1 MQIPTPGAVRPAGPP
16 GLTAAEARSRHR
28 RGEGNVAVSASS
40 RSYGVILRT
49 NVFSFFNVVL
59 FAIGAALL
67 ALGRYSDAFT
77 SVGLGLV
84 NAAIS
89 AVQEIRAKRKLD
101 RLQLLARGTVTV
113 VRDGADAE
121 VAPEEVV
128 RGDVL
133 RLSPGG
139 QVVVDGPVLE
149 GRLEVDESLLTGESE
164 ALPKGPGDDLLSGSF
179 VVGGEGTQL
188 AREVGAAS
196 YAGRLTAEARR
207 VSTDRTP
214 LQRRVDFVV
223 RLVMLLV
230 LLMSVTILAQAA
242 LEGFTLVRTVQ
253 TTAVLSGLV
262 PYGLFFLV
270 AVAYTVGA
278 ARSAGRGALVQQV
291 NAVESVSNVDV
302 VCTDK
307 TGTLTTG
314 RLSLAE
320 VRPAGPLPA
329 AEAERLLGSMA
340 RSTATGNLTTAA
352 LAATLPGE
360 PVPVREE
367 VPFTSSLRW
376 SAVRTGDAVLVLGAP
391 DTLAPRL
398 AGPPPGAA
406 VRELTARGLR
416 VLVLARAAADAPLRD
431 ATGRA
436 ALPALEP
443 LAVVALADELRPGV
457 VDTLARL
464 TADGIAVKV
473 VSGDDPATVAALAR
487 QAGLEPGEPVAGPA
501 LLGLTDAQLDDVV
514 ARTTVFGRIAPEQ
527 KERLVDALRRAGR
540 YVAMVG
546 DGVNDARALKRAH
559 VGVAMASGSAVTRDV
574 ADIVLTG
581 DELGALLPAAHE
593 GRRII
598 TGISTSMQVFL
609 ARVGTQGL
617 VILAVTMLGLG
628 FPYSPANVGLT
639 LLTVGVPT
647 LFLTAWARPTPP
659 DPHLLTTLWRFVLPA
674 ALVTAAGGVAV
685 YTRHYRELL
694 GAFSDGDGPQGFV
707 DAFEDYTGLS
717 SDDVGFAEAA
727 ATIGA
732 QTALST
738 FVSYA
743 AFLLVLFLKP
753 PNRWFAAWTRP
764 DGDRR
769 PALLVALLVV
779 LFSAGLF
786 WPAFTGYFGLTDAA
800 EPVFQTVLP
809 TLVLWFALLTAAYRF
824 RLLER
829 ALGLTGPLSPPPP
842 PGADP
847 PAGAGAAPPSGRGPA
862 ARAA

>member
-1 MQIPTPGAVRPAGPP
+1 M
-16 GLTAAEARSRHR
+16 TAAEARERHR

-49 NVFSFFNVVL
+49 NVFSFFNVIL
-59 FAIGAALL
+59 FTIGAALL

-113 VRDGADAE
+113 VRDGADVE
-121 VAPEEVV
+121 VPPEEVV
-128 RGDVL
+128 RGDLL
-133 RLSPGG
+133 RLVPGA
-139 QVVVDGPVLE
+139 QVVVDGPVLT

-164 ALPKGPGDDLLSGSF
+164 ALPKEPGGDLLSGSF

-188 AREVGAAS
+188 ARDVGAAS
-196 YAGRLTAEARR
+196 YAGQLTAEARR
-207 VSTDRTP
+207 VSTDKTP
-214 LQRRVDFVV
+214 LQRRIDFVV

-320 VRPAGPLPA
+320 VRPVGDLPA

-340 RSTATGNLTTAA
+340 RSVAAGNLTTTA
-352 LAATLPGE
+352 LADVLPGE
-360 PVPVREE
+360 PVPVTEE
-367 VPFTSSLRW
+367 VPFSSSLRW
-376 SAVRTGDAVLVLGAP
+376 SALRTGDAVLVLGAP

-398 AGPPPGAA
+398 TGPPLGAP

-416 VLVLARAAADAPLRD
+416 VLVLARAHRDVPLRD
-431 ATGRA
+431 DAGRA
-436 ALPALEP
+436 RLPELQP
-443 LAVVALADELRPGV
+443 LAVVALADELRADV
-457 VDTLARL
+457 VETLARL

-473 VSGDDPATVAALAR
+473 ISGDDPSTVAALAR

-501 LLGLTDAQLDDVV
+501 LTGLSEQQLDAV
-514 ARTTVFGRIAPEQ
+514 AGRTTVFGRIAPEQ
-527 KERLVDALRRAGR
+527 KERLVDALRRQGG

-581 DELGALLPAAHE
+581 DSLGALLPAAHE

-647 LFLTAWARPTPP
+647 LFLTAWARPQAP
-659 DPHLLTTLWRFVLPA
+659 DPHLLTTLWRFVVPA
-674 ALVTAAGGVAV
+674 MLVTAAAGVAV
-685 YTRHYRELL
+685 YTRLYTGLL
-694 GAFSDGDGPQGFV
+694 EGLSGTDLPPFV
-707 DAFEDYTGLS
+707 RDEFEDYTGLS

-732 QTALST
+732 QTGLST

-769 PALLVALLVV
+769 PALLVAALVV
-779 LFSAGLF
+779 VFSAGLF
-786 WPAFTGYFGLTDAA
+786 WPAFTDYFGLTEAA
-800 EPVFQTVLP
+800 DPVFGIVLP
-809 TLVLWFALLTAAYRF
+809 ALVVWFAVLTAAYRL

-829 ALGLTGPLSPPPP
+829 ALGLTGSLSPPPAP
-842 PGADP
+842 QEQP
-847 PAGAGAAPPSGRGPA
+847 PAAPRG
-862 ARAA
+862 

>member
-1 MQIPTPGAVRPAGPP
+1 MQTRTDPDTAPGAVPA
-16 GLTAAEARSRHR
+16 GLTAAEARDRHR
-28 RGEGNVAVSASS
+28 RGEGNVAVSASA
-40 RSYGVILRT
+40 RGYARILRT

-84 NAAIS
+84 NAAIG
-89 AVQEIRAKRKLD
+89 AAQEIRAKRKLD

-113 VRDGADAE
+113 VRDGAAAE
-121 VAPEEVV
+121 VPPEEVV

-133 RLSPGG
+133 RLGPGA
-139 QVVVDGPVLE
+139 QVVVDGPVLT

-164 ALPKGPGDDLLSGSF
+164 ALLKEPSDELLSGSF
-179 VVGGEGTQL
+179 VVGGEGTML
-188 AREVGAAS
+188 ARDVGSAS

-207 VSTDRTP
+207 ESTDATP
-214 LQRRVDFVV
+214 LQRRIGFVV

-230 LLMSVTILAQAA
+230 ALMSVTILAQAA

-278 ARSAGRGALVQQV
+278 ARSGERGALVQQV

-314 RLSLAE
+314 RLSLAQ
-320 VRPAGPLPA
+320 VHPAGPLDDA
-329 AEAERLLGSMA
+329 AVRRVLATLA
-340 RSTATGNLTTAA
+340 ASTAAPNLTTTA
-352 LAATLPGE
+352 LAAALPGE
-360 PVPVREE
+360 PVPVTEE
-367 VPFTSSLRW
+367 VPFSSSLRW
-376 SAVRTGDAVLVLGAP
+376 SALRTADGVLVLGAP

-398 AGPPPGAA
+398 SGPPLGGP
-406 VRELTARGLR
+406 VRELTGRGLR

-431 ATGRA
+431 GAGRPV
-436 ALPALEP
+436 LPAIEP
-443 LAVVALADELRPGV
+443 LAIVALADELRPDV

-464 TADGIAVKV
+464 VADGIAVKV
-473 VSGDDPATVAALAR
+473 VSGDDPRTVAALAR
-487 QAGLEPGEPVAGPA
+487 QAGLEPGDPVPGPA
-501 LLGLTDAQLDDVV
+501 LDRLSDPELDAVV

-581 DELGALLPAAHE
+581 DSLGALLPAAHE

-647 LFLTAWARPTPP
+647 LFLTAWARPTAP
-659 DPHLLTTLWRFVLPA
+659 DPHLLTTLWRFVVPA
-674 ALVTAAGGVAV
+674 MLVTAAAGVAV
-685 YTRHYRELL
+685 YTRLYTGLL
-694 GAFSDGDGPQGFV
+694 EGLSEADLPPFV
-707 DAFEDYTGLS
+707 RDEFEDYTGLS

-732 QTALST
+732 QTGLST

-743 AFLLVLFLKP
+743 AFLLILFLKP

-769 PALLVALLVV
+769 PALLVAALVV
-779 LFSAGLF
+779 VFSAGLF
-786 WPAFTGYFGLTDAA
+786 WPTFTDYFGLTDAA

-809 TLVLWFALLTAAYRF
+809 ALLLWFAVLTAVYRL

-829 ALGLTGPLSPPPP
+829 ALGLTGALRP
-842 PGADP
+842 PGA
-847 PAGAGAAPPSGRGPA
+847 PAGRPG
-862 ARAA
+862 

>member
-1 MQIPTPGAVRPAGPP
+1 MTTGTTDLTPPPAPAG
-16 GLTAAEARSRHR
+16 LSAAEARARHR

-40 RSYGVILRT
+40 RSYAVILRT
-49 NVFSFFNVVL
+49 NVFSFFNVIL
-59 FAIGAALL
+59 FTIGAALL

-113 VRDGADAE
+113 VRDGADTE
-121 VAPEEVV
+121 VPPEEVV
-128 RGDVL
+128 LGDVL
-133 RLSPGG
+133 RLRPGG
-139 QVVVDGPVLE
+139 QVVVDGPVLA

-164 ALPKGPGDDLLSGSF
+164 ALPKEPGDDLLSGSF
-179 VVGGEGTQL
+179 VAGGEGTQL

-207 VSTDRTP
+207 ASTDRTP
-214 LQRRVDFVV
+214 LQRRIDFVV

-278 ARSAGRGALVQQV
+278 AKSAGRGALVQQV

-329 AEAERLLGSMA
+329 AEVERLLGSMA
-340 RSTATGNLTTAA
+340 RSTAAGNLTTAA
-352 LAATLPGE
+352 LAAALPGE
-360 PVPVREE
+360 PVPVAGE
-367 VPFTSSLRW
+367 VPFSSALRW
-376 SAVRTGDAVLVLGAP
+376 SALRTADAVLVLGAP

-398 AGPPPGAA
+398 SGEPLGVP
-406 VRELTARGLR
+406 VRELAGRGLR
-416 VLVLARAAADAPLRD
+416 VLVLARAEPDAPLRD
-431 ATGRA
+431 GAGRA
-436 ALPALEP
+436 RLPALEP

-501 LLGLTDAQLDDVV
+501 LAGLSEAQLDDVV
-514 ARTTVFGRIAPEQ
+514 ARTTVFGRTAPEQ
-527 KERLVDALRRAGR
+527 KERLVDALRRAGG

-559 VGVAMASGSAVTRDV
+559 VGVAMAGGSAVTRDV

-581 DELGALLPAAHE
+581 DSLAALLPAAHE

-647 LFLTAWARPTPP
+647 LFLTAWARPSPP
-659 DPHLLTTLWRFVLPA
+659 DPHLLTTLWRFVVPA
-674 ALVTAAGGVAV
+674 VLVTAAGGVAV
-685 YTRHYRELL
+685 YARHYTDLL
-694 GAFSDGDGPQGFV
+694 QGFTD
-707 DAFEDYTGLS
+707 DAVPSFVVEDFEAYTGVS

-753 PNRWFAAWTRP
+753 PTRWFAAWTRP

-769 PALLVALLVV
+769 PALLVLALVV
-779 LFSAGLF
+779 VFSAGLF
-786 WPAFTGYFGLTDAA
+786 WPAFTTYFGLTEAA
-800 EPVFQTVLP
+800 DPVFETVLP
-809 TLVLWFALLTAAYRF
+809 ALVLWFAVLTAAYRF

-829 ALGLTGPLSPPPP
+829 ALGLTGVVSPLQP
-842 PGADP
+842 PGSRDP
-847 PAGAGAAPPSGRGPA
+847 GARRG
-862 ARAA
+862 

>member
-1 MQIPTPGAVRPAGPP
+1 MTTGTTGLTPPAAPA
-16 GLTAAEARSRHR
+16 GLTAAEARARHR

-40 RSYGVILRT
+40 RSYAVILRT
-49 NVFSFFNVVL
+49 NVFSFFNVIL
-59 FAIGAALL
+59 FTIGAALL

-113 VRDGADAE
+113 VRDGADTE
-121 VAPEEVV
+121 VPPEEVV
-128 RGDVL
+128 LGDVL
-133 RLSPGG
+133 RLRPGG
-139 QVVVDGPVLE
+139 QVVVDGPVLA

-164 ALPKGPGDDLLSGSF
+164 ALPKEPGDDLLSGSF
-179 VVGGEGTQL
+179 VVGGEGAQL

-214 LQRRVDFVV
+214 LQRRIDFVV

-320 VRPAGPLPA
+320 VRPVGPLPA
-329 AEAERLLGSMA
+329 GEVERLLGSMA
-340 RSTATGNLTTAA
+340 RSTAAGNLTTAA
-352 LAATLPGE
+352 LAQALPGD
-360 PVPVREE
+360 PVPVAEE
-367 VPFTSSLRW
+367 VPFSSALRW
-376 SAVRTGDAVLVLGAP
+376 SALRTADGVLVLGAP

-398 AGPPPGAA
+398 TGEPLGVP
-406 VRELTARGLR
+406 VRELTGRGLR
-416 VLVLARAAADAPLRD
+416 VLVLARADRDAPLRD
-431 ATGRA
+431 GAGRSR
-436 ALPALEP
+436 LPALEP

-464 TADGIAVKV
+464 TADGITVKV

-501 LLGLTDAQLDDVV
+501 LEGLSEAQLDEVV

-527 KERLVDALRRAGR
+527 KERLVDALRRAGHH
-540 YVAMVG
+540 VAMVG

-559 VGVAMASGSAVTRDV
+559 VGVAMAGGSAVTRDV

-581 DELGALLPAAHE
+581 DSLAALLPAAHE

-659 DPHLLTTLWRFVLPA
+659 DPHLLTTLWRFVVPA
-674 ALVTAAGGVAV
+674 VLVTAAGGVAV
-685 YTRHYRELL
+685 YARHYTDLL
-694 GAFSDGDGPQGFV
+694 QGFTDDAVPSFVV
-707 DAFEDYTGLS
+707 DAFEDYTGVS

-743 AFLLVLFLKP
+743 AFLLILFLKP
-753 PNRWFAAWTRP
+753 PTRWFAAWTRP

-769 PALLVALLVV
+769 PAWLVLALVV
-779 LFSAGLF
+779 VFSAGLF
-786 WPAFTGYFGLTDAA
+786 WPAFTTYFGLTEAA
-800 EPVFQTVLP
+800 DPVFETVVPAL
-809 TLVLWFALLTAAYRF
+809 LLWFAALTAAYRF

-829 ALGLTGPLSPPPP
+829 ALGLTGVVSPLQP
-842 PGADP
+842 PGSRDP
-847 PAGAGAAPPSGRGPA
+847 GARRG
-862 ARAA
+862 

>member
-1 MQIPTPGAVRPAGPP
+1 MQTGTQDDARRTGPPP
-16 GLTAAEARSRHR
+16 GLSAAEARERHR

-40 RSYGVILRT
+40 RSYGRILRT
-49 NVFSFFNVVL
+49 NVFSFFNVIL
-59 FAIGAALL
+59 FTIGAALL

-113 VRDGADAE
+113 VRDGAGTE
-121 VAPEEVV
+121 VPPEEVV

-133 RLSPGG
+133 RLRPGA
-139 QVVVDGPVLE
+139 QVVVDGPVLS

-164 ALPKGPGDDLLSGSF
+164 ALPKADGEDLLSGSF
-179 VVGGEGTQL
+179 VVGGEGLQL
-188 AREVGAAS
+188 ARDVGAAS

-207 VSTDRTP
+207 ASTDTTP
-214 LQRRVDFVV
+214 LQRRIDFVV

-314 RLSLAE
+314 RLSLAALTP
-320 VRPAGPLPA
+320 VGPLGDA
-329 AEAERLLGSMA
+329 AVRRLLGTMA
-340 RSTATGNLTTAA
+340 AGVGAPNLTSAA
-352 LAATLPGE
+352 LAAALPAPAPAE
-360 PVPVREE
+360 VREE
-367 VPFTSSLRW
+367 VPFSSSLRW
-376 SAVRTGDAVLVLGAP
+376 SALRTADAVLVLGAP
-391 DTLAPRL
+391 DALAPRL
-398 AGPPPGAA
+398 TGPPLGAP
-406 VRELTARGLR
+406 VRELTGRGLR
-416 VLVLARAAADAPLRD
+416 VLVFARAAAEAPLRD
-431 ATGRA
+431 AAGRA
-436 ALPALEP
+436 ALPPLEP
-443 LAVVALADELRPGV
+443 LALVALADELRPDV

-501 LLGLTDAQLDDVV
+501 LRDLPEDRLDALVE
-514 ARTTVFGRIAPEQ
+514 RTTVFGRIAPEQ
-527 KERLVDALRRAGR
+527 KERLVDALRRRGA

-546 DGVNDARALKRAH
+546 DGVNDARALKRAQ

-574 ADIVLTG
+574 ADIVLTR
-581 DELGALLPAAHE
+581 DSLGALLPAAHE

-647 LFLTAWARPTPP
+647 LFLTAWARPSAP

-674 ALVTAAGGVAV
+674 VLVTAAGGVAV
-685 YTRHYRELL
+685 YARHYRVLL
-694 GAFSDGDGPQGFV
+694 DAVNAGGDGPAEV
-707 DAFEDYTGLS
+707 VADFERWTGVS
-717 SDDVGFAEAA
+717 SDDVGFAEAV

-743 AFLLVLFLKP
+743 AFLLILFLKP

-769 PALLVALLVV
+769 PALLVAVLVV
-779 LFSAGLF
+779 VFSAGLF
-786 WPAFTGYFGLTDAA
+786 WPAFTDYFGLTEAA

-809 TLVLWFALLTAAYRF
+809 SLVLWFGLLTVAYRF

-829 ALGLTGPLSPPPP
+829 ALGLTGPLSPA
-842 PGADP
+842 PGPDRDP
-847 PAGAGAAPPSGRGPA
+847 RAERAGRGRG
-862 ARAA
+862 ARRA

>member
-1 MQIPTPGAVRPAGPP
+1 MKTQSPPPAPGTVEPG
-16 GLTAAEARSRHR
+16 GLTAAEARERHR

-49 NVFSFFNVVL
+49 NVFSFFNVIL
-59 FAIGAALL
+59 FTIGAALL

-113 VRDGADAE
+113 VRDGADVE
-121 VAPEEVV
+121 VPPEEVV
-128 RGDVL
+128 RGDLL
-133 RLSPGG
+133 RLVPGA
-139 QVVVDGPVLE
+139 QVVVDGPVLT

-164 ALPKGPGDDLLSGSF
+164 ALPKEPGGDLLSGSF

-188 AREVGAAS
+188 ARDVGAAS
-196 YAGRLTAEARR
+196 YAGQLTAEARR
-207 VSTDRTP
+207 VSTDKTP
-214 LQRRVDFVV
+214 LQRRIDFVV

-320 VRPAGPLPA
+320 VRPVGDLPA

-340 RSTATGNLTTAA
+340 RSVAAGNLTTTA
-352 LAATLPGE
+352 LADVLPGE
-360 PVPVREE
+360 PVPVTEE
-367 VPFTSSLRW
+367 VPFSSSLRW
-376 SAVRTGDAVLVLGAP
+376 SALRTGDAVLVLGAP

-398 AGPPPGAA
+398 TGPPLGAP

-416 VLVLARAAADAPLRD
+416 VLVLARAHRDVPLRD
-431 ATGRA
+431 DAGRA
-436 ALPALEP
+436 RLPELQP
-443 LAVVALADELRPGV
+443 LAVVALADELRADV
-457 VDTLARL
+457 VETLARL

-473 VSGDDPATVAALAR
+473 ISGDDPSTVAALAR

-501 LLGLTDAQLDDVV
+501 LTGLSEQQLDAV
-514 ARTTVFGRIAPEQ
+514 AGRTTVFGRIAPEQ
-527 KERLVDALRRAGR
+527 KERLVDALRRQGG

-581 DELGALLPAAHE
+581 DSLGALLPAAHE

-647 LFLTAWARPTPP
+647 LFLTAWARPQAP
-659 DPHLLTTLWRFVLPA
+659 DPHLLTTLWRFVVPA
-674 ALVTAAGGVAV
+674 MLVTAAAGVAV
-685 YTRHYRELL
+685 YTRLYTGLL
-694 GAFSDGDGPQGFV
+694 EGLSGTDLPPFV
-707 DAFEDYTGLS
+707 RDEFEDYTGLS

-732 QTALST
+732 QTGLST

-769 PALLVALLVV
+769 PALLVAALVV
-779 LFSAGLF
+779 VFSAGLF
-786 WPAFTGYFGLTDAA
+786 WPAFTDYFGLTEAA
-800 EPVFQTVLP
+800 DPVFGIVLP
-809 TLVLWFALLTAAYRF
+809 ALVVWFAVLTAAYRL

-829 ALGLTGPLSPPPP
+829 ALGLTGSLSPPPAP
-842 PGADP
+842 QEQP
-847 PAGAGAAPPSGRGPA
+847 PAAPRG
-862 ARAA
+862 

>member
-1 MQIPTPGAVRPAGPP
+1 MQTGTPAATAPADPA
-16 GLTAAEARSRHR
+16 GLTAAQARERHR

-49 NVFSFFNVVL
+49 NVFSFFNVIL
-59 FAIGAALL
+59 FTIGAALL

-84 NAAIS
+84 NAAIG
-89 AVQEIRAKRKLD
+89 AAQEIRAKRKLD

-121 VAPEEVV
+121 VSPEDVV

-133 RLSPGG
+133 RLAPGA
-139 QVVVDGPVLE
+139 QVVVDGPVLT

-164 ALPKGPGDDLLSGSF
+164 ALLREPGGDLLSGSF
-179 VVGGEGTQL
+179 VVGGEGTQV
-188 AREVGAAS
+188 ARDVGASS

-214 LQRRVDFVV
+214 LQRRIDFVV

-262 PYGLFFLV
+262 PYGLFTLV

-278 ARSAGRGALVQQV
+278 AKSAGRGALVQQV
-291 NAVESVSNVDV
+291 NAVESLSNVDV

-314 RLSLAE
+314 RLSLAG
-320 VRPAGPLPA
+320 VRPAGALPA
-329 AEAERLLGSMA
+329 GEVERLLGSMA
-340 RSTATGNLTTAA
+340 RSTGAGNLTTAA
-352 LAATLPGE
+352 LAAALPGE
-360 PVPVREE
+360 PVAVHEE
-367 VPFTSSLRW
+367 VPFSSSLRW
-376 SAVRTGDAVLVLGAP
+376 SAVRTGDGVLVLGAP
-391 DTLAPRL
+391 DALAPRL
-398 AGPPPGAA
+398 AGPPLGAP
-406 VRELTARGLR
+406 VRELTGRGLR
-416 VLVLARAAADAPLRD
+416 VLVLGRAAADAPLRD
-431 ATGRA
+431 GAGRPR
-436 ALPALEP
+436 LPALEP
-443 LAVVALADELRPGV
+443 LGIVALADELRPDV
-457 VDTLARL
+457 VETLARL

-473 VSGDDPATVAALAR
+473 VSGDDPSTVAALAR
-487 QAGLEPGEPVAGPA
+487 QAGLEPGEPVAGPS
-501 LLGLTDAQLDDVV
+501 LEGLSEPELDAVV

-559 VGVAMASGSAVTRDV
+559 VGVAMAGGSAVTRDV
-574 ADIVLTG
+574 ADIVLTE
-581 DELGALLPAAHE
+581 DSLGALLPAAHE

-647 LFLTAWARPTPP
+647 LFLTAWARPQAP
-659 DPHLLTTLWRFVLPA
+659 DPHLLTTLWRFVVPA
-674 ALVTAAGGVAV
+674 MLVTAAGGVAV
-685 YTRHYRELL
+685 YTRHYTQLL
-694 GAFSDGDGPQGFV
+694 DAFSGTDVPGRFV

-717 SDDVGFAEAA
+717 SADVGFAEAA

-743 AFLLVLFLKP
+743 AFLLILFLKP

-769 PALLVALLVV
+769 PALLVAALVV
-779 LFSAGLF
+779 VFSAGLF
-786 WPAFTGYFGLTDAA
+786 WRAFTDYFGLTEAA
-800 EPVFQTVLP
+800 GPVFQTVLP
-809 TLVLWFALLTAAYRF
+809 VLVLWFVVLTATYRL

-829 ALGLTGPLSPPPP
+829 ALGLTGMLRPPD
-842 PGADP
+842 PGAR
-847 PAGAGAAPPSGRGPA
+847 PA
-862 ARAA
+862 